1 MSLLLQ
7 LVLGNDSCEE
17 DSDVMCTEPG
27 PLARE
32 SGALPTAPRGSV
44 AFAVVRNI

>member
-7 LVLGNDSCEE
+7 LVVGNDSCEE
-17 DSDVMCTEPG
+17 DSDVMCIEPG

-32 SGALPTAPRGSV
+32 TDALPTVPRSSA
-44 AFAVVRNI
+44 AFAVVRYI